1 MSLIQ
6 IAFSSILLF
15 AAAFAA
21 SLIGTSVVLQALRD
35 RAILDHPNPRSSHST
50 PTPRGGGIAVVAV
63 TIIGWVA
70 LGVAAGGT
78 STILTLA
85 AAAVGLAVLS
95 WRDDLGHVSAAWRLA
110 GQAAAVGLVLAVAPP
125 ETIFQGLLPQAADL
139 AATGILWVWF
149 INLFNFMDGIDGLAG
164 VETVGIGLGLAVV
177 VMSAAGGVDEIMA
190 LFGIT
195 AGGAALGFLRWNWPP
210 AKIFLGDVGSVP
222 LGFLLG
228 WLILT
233 LAASGQWAAALILPL
248 YYITDA
254 TLTLFRRAL
263 RRQPLWKAHRDHFY
277 QLAVKRGLSHGAVTG
292 AVLAGNLGLV
302 GLAGL
307 AASGNPV
314 LALGGAFL
322 VVAVLML
329 HLGGTLQTRASA
341 RRP

>member
-1 MSLIQ
+1 MNWTEFSLLMAI
-6 IAFSSILLF
+6 LF
-15 AAAFAA
+15 AIVFAV
-21 SLIGTSVVLQALRD
+21 SWIGTSMVLQALKA
-35 RAILDHPNPRSSHST
+35 RAILDHPNPRSSHSM
-50 PTPRGGGIAVVAV
+50 PVPRGGGIAVVTV
-63 TIIGWVA
+63 ILIGWVA
-70 LGVAAGGT
+70 LGVAADGT

-110 GQAAAVGLVLAVAPP
+110 GQSAAVILVLATTPP
-125 ETIFQGLLPQAADL
+125 GDVFQGLLPHAL
-139 AATGILWVWF
+139 NLVLIGVLWVWF

-164 VETVGIGLGLAVV
+164 VEAAGIGFGLVV
-177 VMSAAGGVDEIMA
+177 VVAAGGLDKTMA
-190 LFGIT
+190 LFGMT
-195 AGGAALGFLRWNWPP
+195 AGAAMLGFLRWNWPP

-228 WLILT
+228 WLILS

-254 TLTLFRRAL
+254 TLTLFRRML

-277 QLAVKRGLSHGAVTG
+277 QLAIQRGLSHGAVTG
-292 AVLAGNLGLV
+292 AVLAGNIGLV

-307 AASGNPV
+307 AASGNPGM
-314 LALGGAFL
+314 ALIGAVL

-329 HLGGTLQTRASA
+329 HLGGTLQPHGGAGQ
-341 RRP
+341 P